1 MSKWTRVYWVLLLLL
16 PQMAVAQ
23 DGLPYDQVFLNH
35 SATMLLI
42 DPDTG
47 EILDANVSAA
57 EFYGYDRNRLRA
69 MTIQDI
75 NLLTPEQVRAERQL
89 AKSENRNFFIFR
101 HRLGDGSVRTV
112 EVHTTPISYRGQGAL
127 LSIIHDIS
135 ADLLR
140 QEELSHYKNRLEEMV
155 DIKSA
160 QLSAAYQARNKW
172 MLALVITLG
181 LSLIAVFVL
190 FLERNVAHR
199 RLRLSEQRLREIIFG
214 TNVGT
219 WEWNVQTGEVIYN
232 ERWAEIVGY
241 SLEELQP
248 LSFETWEKLA
258 HPDDLKQS
266 AAKLETVFSGE
277 KKSYDCEI
285 RMNHKDG
292 SWIWVLDR
300 GRVVEWTKDGK
311 PLRMSG
317 THTDITQLKRTEEKV
332 RHLAMTDYLTGLSNR
347 AHFSECLE
355 ENITIADRENSK
367 FALMM
372 LDLNTFKPVND
383 SHGHLVGDELLRSV
397 AETLKSC
404 TRDGDIVTRIGG
416 DEFAVIVSD
425 YCGEEDVLACTR
437 RIYREISKPTTV
449 QGYQI
454 QISVSIGVS
463 LYPDDADTAPGL
475 IKAADQAMYEAK
487 KSGKN
492 ILTYKRLRLQAV
504 S

>member
-1 MSKWTRVYWVLLLLL
+1 LSKWTRVYWVLLLLL